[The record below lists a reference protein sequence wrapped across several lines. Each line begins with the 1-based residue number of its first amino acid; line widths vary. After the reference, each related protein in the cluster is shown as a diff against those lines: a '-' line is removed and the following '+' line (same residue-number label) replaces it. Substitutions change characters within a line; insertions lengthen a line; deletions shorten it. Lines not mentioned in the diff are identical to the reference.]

1 MRLAADAANR
11 NIRIGGINW
20 KSFFVCSIHVLRA
33 NRFGT
38 LEKSMKLHL
47 FCGLAALALT
57 LPATAQTPSRGYYN
71 RSRDSRASDSRA
83 NDRRAS
89 YDRAAPLRCNGQLA
103 TIRTSTV
110 RPGKWDEFARA
121 VAAHDSWYAHHGGS
135 AKVTLARVIHRN
147 PRSGASD
154 YADGEAVTIT
164 VFRDANGSVPQHD
177 RGWDDFVSAYA
188 ASSQVAKEARVCLPA
203 RT

>member
-1 MRLAADAANR
+1 
-11 NIRIGGINW
+11 
-20 KSFFVCSIHVLRA
+20 
-33 NRFGT
+33 
-38 LEKSMKLHL
+38 MKLHL
-47 FCGLAALALT
+47 FCGMAALALT

-71 RSRDSRASDSRA
+71 RPRESRASYSRATDNRA
-83 NDRRAS
+83 NDRRGN
-89 YDRAAPLRCNGQLA
+89 YDRAAPLPCNGKLA

-121 VAAHDSWYAHHGGS
+121 VAAHDSWYAHHGGG
-135 AKVTLARVIHRN
+135 AKVTLARVVHRN

-164 VFRDANGSVPQHD
+164 VFRDAKGSAPQHD

-188 ASSQVAKEARVCLPA
+188 TSSQVANEARVCLPA
-203 RT
+203 LT